1 MIGISYR
8 QSTPKYDAY
17 LKMIQARLL
26 TKKCTYSEDSEVKRF
41 ISDYIEGDKF
51 ETMMNTPANQLKS
64 LITQIEQKYT
74 QLKDCR
80 KNKAVQKSTPL
91 YQYLKWHLMT
101 HGYKDGFQKN
111 GTPYKLDR
119 EELIESVGIDVCPYC
134 NRTFIYSQQ
143 SAKKHKIIQAE
154 LDHFYSKDLFPY
166 LAIAKYNLVPSCSFC
181 NRQGGKYTTD
191 AYEEKMVNPYEIQS
205 ATDFLRFRLRVKNAN
220 MTSLDKLADGLTLK
234 LIANNPNMCS
244 NIDVMNLEELYQHHT
259 DYAAELYFKWKVKA
273 THIYRKSMK
282 DILRKCG
289 INLTDDDIKRV
300 IVGNYVKE
308 PDFGKRPLSK
318 MMHDISEELG
328 LI

>member
-17 LKMIQARLL
+17 LKMIQERLL
-26 TKKCTYSEDSEVKRF
+26 TKKCEDPEVKRF
-41 ISDYIEGDKF
+41 ISDYIEGDRF
-51 ETMMNTPANQLKS
+51 EAIMNTPACQLGS
-64 LITQIEQKYT
+64 LITEIEQKYP

-80 KNKAVQKSTPL
+80 KDKVVQQSTPL
-91 YQYLKWHLMT
+91 YQYLKWHLMI
-101 HGYKDGFQKN
+101 HGYKEGFQKN
-111 GTPYKLDR
+111 GIQYNLDK

-143 SAKKHKIIQAE
+143 STKKQKIIQAE

-205 ATDFLRFRLRVKNAN
+205 SADYLKFRLRVKNAN
-220 MTSLDKLADGLTLK
+220 MTSLNKMAEGLKLK
-234 LIANNPNMCS
+234 LIANNPNMRS

-282 DILRKCG
+282 GVLRKCG
-289 INLTDDDIKRV
+289 INLTDDDIKRI

-308 PDFGKRPLSK
+308 PDFGKRPLSI
-318 MMHDISEELG
+318 MMHDVSEELG